1 MEKIKDGGQQVRVE
15 ICLLALGKEGVQQE
29 VLAGHEP
36 HSRWVENKLRLP
48 ACMSETEKSGRWNRR
63 A

>member
-1 MEKIKDGGQQVRVE
+1 MEKIKDGGQQVGVE

-36 HSRWVENKLRLP
+36 HSPL
-48 ACMSETEKSGRWNRR
+48 G
-63 A
+63 